1 MLTKSLKN
9 KYSSLTLVEKFFSIS
24 VVTYLSW
31 NLFYNFILLDSVFD
45 LLLIKYAVKYASTV
59 LNIFNFETESEVKN
73 IKGASSC
80 YNPSNPYEIQYVM
93 KGGSFLCHDSYCA
106 SYRISARM
114 GVSVGSGSDHT
125 GFRTVATPEM
135 LLNK

>member
-1 MLTKSLKN
+1 MEQGIFYYNRFISKFPNLESLATSDEKDVLLLWQGLGY
-9 KYSSLTLVEKFFSIS
+9 YSRAR
-24 VVTYLSW
+24 
-31 NLFYNFILLDSVFD
+31 NLHHTAKHIYYHLDSKFPESYD
-45 LLLIKYAVKYASTV
+45 ELIN
-59 LNIFNFETESEVKN
+59 L
-73 IKGASSC
+73 KGASSC

-114 GVSVGSGSDHT
+114 GVSVDSGSDHT
-125 GFRTVATPEM
+125 GFRTVVTPEM